1 MRRATPRAAAIF
13 VLMTAGL
20 ALLTVPVLAQDE
32 EPSPPPISEDA
43 PGQISEEMEPA
54 VPITTPE
61 ASETQLDWTYR
72 YMIPT
77 GLALAVV
84 VIAVTSV
91 QYFTS
96 VVRKRYRIVE
106 E

>member
-1 MRRATPRAAAIF
+1 MRLASSRVAAFF
-13 VLMTAGL
+13 VLLSASM
-20 ALLTVPVLAQDE
+20 ALLVVPALAQDE
-32 EPSPPPISEDA
+32 EPISDDA
-43 PGQISEEMEPA
+43 PVPISEEMEPA
-54 VPITTPE
+54 VPITIQAE
-61 ASETQLDWTYR
+61 SETQLDWTYR

-77 GLALAVV
+77 GLALAVI